1 MRTLLAM
8 IALAGA
14 VGGCDAKASAAA
26 PPVVQDKKVEG
37 ASYTATVKID
47 DV

>member
-1 MRTLLAM
+1 MMA

-14 VGGCDAKASAAA
+14 LPQISAQEKTDV
-26 PPVVQDKKVEG
+26 P
-37 ASYTATVKID
+37 SYTATVKID

>member
-1 MRTLLAM
+1 MKTWLLA

-14 VGGCDAKASAAA
+14 ALRTGADDA
-26 PPVVQDKKVEG
+26 V
-37 ASYTATVKID
+37 YTATVKID